1 MLRNSMTFAFHQGI
15 STIACAIVFIAS
27 CAAAEVI
34 TQELAVE
41 SNSGAV
47 AVTRYAAEGT
57 ASRPAVL
64 VLHGAGGLD
73 VDRQDYARHGLTLAQ
88 NGIDAYLVRY
98 FGSGD
103 RSCNCWDVWAET
115 VLGVA
120 TAILR
125 RPEASGRVGLLGF
138 SLGGAVA
145 VTSTRD
151 PRIAALV
158 VFYGFIP
165 KSQRARTADAPMGPA
180 DPRSTVLTPAEEAI
194 IVAFRQ
200 RTLLPLEDV
209 LGCLRDTIP
218 NLSRSGLHAMAYR
231 VCQRACRTRKPT
243 IGYVRLQAI
252 SVSAICSLVAER
264 SCWAMMD

>member
-1 MLRNSMTFAFHQGI
+1 MRLGI
-15 STIACAIVFIAS
+15 SAIACALVLAAS
-27 CAAAEVI
+27 CAAAEI
-34 TQELAVE
+34 IPQELSVDVSE
-41 SNSGAV
+41 RAV

-73 VDRQDYARHGLTLAQ
+73 VGPQGYARPASALAE

-103 RSCNCWDVWAET
+103 RSCGCWDLWAET
-115 VLGVA
+115 VATVT

-145 VTSTRD
+145 VAVARD

-165 KSQRARTADAPMGPA
+165 NGQRSRIDRLPPLLALHGDADDNVPLASGQGIVSLARQLGGRAELVIYPGAGHRYSTWGEIAANDAINRTISFFRAQLIGP
-180 DPRSTVLTPAEEAI
+180 
-194 IVAFRQ
+194 
-200 RTLLPLEDV
+200 
-209 LGCLRDTIP
+209 
-218 NLSRSGLHAMAYR
+218 
-231 VCQRACRTRKPT
+231 
-243 IGYVRLQAI
+243 
-252 SVSAICSLVAER
+252 
-264 SCWAMMD
+264 